1 MINKIGYSKRED
13 KKRKPTPAKRLKT
26 KKERTTQQKHTK
38 QKRWSRPHA
47 DNNTRQAEQKK
58 NFQSISSTMMT
69 KTKKRQNK
77 CISSFN
83 SGQAYLNIQQS
94 KRCMPFQL
102 ASLGRPVIL
111 FLPSR
116 GKFTGTTL
124 NRFPSKHSSNWRWQ
138 SSSRANQKMK

>member
-1 MINKIGYSKRED
+1 MKKKTNASKKIETRK
-13 KKRKPTPAKRLKT
+13 KKRTYNP
-26 KKERTTQQKHTK
+26 
-38 QKRWSRPHA
+38 
-47 DNNTRQAEQKK
+47 
-58 NFQSISSTMMT
+58 T
-69 KTKKRQNK
+69 KTHETKTLKPSTCRQQHPTSRTEKKLSKHFFNDDDKNKKRQNK

-124 NRFPSKHSSNWRWQ
+124 NRFPSKHSSN
-138 SSSRANQKMK
+138 